1 MKIQKQILNLVP
13 SYFYKL
19 LFFYCNHNTIFY
31 LKHNK
36 YFFKYL
42 YNMNIASIDV
52 GMEYLGFCLFR
63 VENDSFKIVKW
74 DTINLCNE
82 KIYKCCCK
90 TKKGEPC
97 DKTARFFKN
106 DKYYCKIHAKK
117 QSFKIPTA
125 ELDINKLQKKKFA
138 TIKTICQKYDITT
151 SGIKYKKDY
160 VKRICDVLNE
170 EYFNKVQKINTKSIN
185 LVDYGK
191 SLSKNMDKEID
202 GINIDILL
210 IENQIGPLALRMKT
224 LQGMIMQY
232 FIERKC
238 NIIKEISAFNKLKE
252 FIKDKKTTY
261 AERKKLS
268 ILETTKYIQ
277 ENIQHSHWI
286 DKFNSHK
293 KKDDLA
299 DAFLQGLYY
308 LKTNKLIK

>member
-1 MKIQKQILNLVP
+1 
-13 SYFYKL
+13 
-19 LFFYCNHNTIFY
+19 
-31 LKHNK
+31 
-36 YFFKYL
+36 
-42 YNMNIASIDV
+42 MNIASIDV
-52 GMEYLGFCLFR
+52 GMKYLGFCLFR

-74 DTINLCNE
+74 NTINLCNE
-82 KIYKCCCK
+82 KIYKCCGK

-97 DKTARFFKN
+97 NKTAKFFKN
-106 DKYYCKIHAKK
+106 NKYCCKIHAKK
-117 QSFKIPTA
+117 ESFKIPTA
-125 ELDINKLQKKKFA
+125 ELDINKLPKKKFA
-138 TIKTICQKYDITT
+138 IIKNICEKYDISTD
-151 SGIKYKKDY
+151 GIKYKKDY
-160 VKRICDVLNE
+160 IKRICDVLNK
-170 EYFNKVQKINTKSIN
+170 EYFDKVKKINTKTIN

-191 SLSKNMDKEID
+191 SLSKNMDKEIH

-268 ILETTKYIQ
+268 ILETSKYIQ
-277 ENIQHSHWI
+277 KNIEHSNWI
-286 DKFNSHK
+286 DTFNSHK

-308 LKTNKLIK
+308 LKANKLIK